1 MTSRTPDTARA
12 RTSTARATR
21 ERMYHQTTSLEAILA
36 ALIATAAQAGART
49 VRITSG
55 IAIVMIEDDGAG
67 WQDPQSMIRTIAGH
81 HATSGSMC
89 RRMNIA
95 RMLWDREAI
104 LTSRPKDSDGFSV
117 VLNDEDTTAGQ
128 PTVRPAEQSRTGSA
142 VVINLAEHGER
153 LRVADNARWAALG
166 AVVPVVLDGTPV

>member
-12 RTSTARATR
+12 RTSTARAISG
-21 ERMYHQTTSLEAILA
+21 RMYHQTTALEAILA
-36 ALIATAAQAGART
+36 ALIATAAQADAET

-67 WQDPQSMIRTIAGH
+67 WQDPQSMIRRIAGH
-81 HATSGSMC
+81 HVTSGSMC

-104 LTSRPKDSDGFSV
+104 LTSRPSDGGGFSV
-117 VLNDEDTTAGQ
+117 VLNDDDTTAGQ

-142 VVINLAEHGER
+142 VVINLADHGER
-153 LRVADNARWAALG
+153 LKITENVRWAALG